1 MMTNIDKVS
10 AAVSEWGFNVAKA
23 FLPHFQI
30 PVGGR
35 LGGLMQIL
43 GQDPATYN
51 IWNEL
56 GFLAEPM
63 IQTVVTPA
71 VRRMLSSMP
80 DEQIPE
86 VALKFV
92 DSFIKRAEEKG
103 GVNLFGLEL
112 GKGSFDRLK
121 EIMNSKFGM
130 QNGRPDQEV

>member
-1 MMTNIDKVS
+1 MTNIDKVS
-10 AAVSEWGFNVAKA
+10 AAISEWGFNVAKA

-35 LGGLMQIL
+35 LGGLMQLI
-43 GQDPATYN
+43 GANPATYN
-51 IWNEL
+51 IWSEL

-71 VRRMLSSMP
+71 VIKMLGGMP

-86 VALKFV
+86 VAMKFV

-103 GVNLFGLEL
+103 GVNLFGIEL
-112 GKGSFDRLK
+112 GKASFERLK
-121 EIMNSKFGM
+121 EIMNNKFGM